1 MTDERTFTARDL
13 LLQFFDLRGLSP
25 VVKNWNEE
33 ALADNPP
40 RLYRLQQLMAL
51 FRAYDVPW
59 DPEAFMEGTF
69 IETDHPRYRAVLSE
83 LTDELRESARD
94 RAGAHQLPDFF
105 KTLFRY
111 RSRVNAVLS
120 FSNGVMAASGLYHCA
135 HHKAEGMNSIIR
147 ANVSIIDDTL
157 VALVSPD
164 AATFTTAQLVQDYG
178 YPDID
183 LSEIDL
189 AWW

>member
-69 IETDHPRYRAVLSE
+69 IETDHARYRAVLSE
-83 LTDELRESARD
+83 LTDELRKEFEAQ
-94 RAGAHQLPDFF
+94 G
-105 KTLFRY
+105 Y
-111 RSRVNAVLS
+111 
-120 FSNGVMAASGLYHCA
+120 
-135 HHKAEGMNSIIR
+135 
-147 ANVSIIDDTL
+147 
-157 VALVSPD
+157 
-164 AATFTTAQLVQDYG
+164 TFEEHDK
-178 YPDID
+178 
-183 LSEIDL
+183 
-189 AWW
+189 